1 MPFLYDKFTPELG
14 STRSTIL
21 ISTYVKDEGIF
32 QMPDTFTKAI
42 DVNRPYEGITPIHE
56 VKPSATTSKDEED
69 IFQHIRAESNHW
81 IRLACEEAKASV
93 ERGGGPFGAVLVQ
106 IDDDTNEVIRYWRDG
121 NHVTDHNDP
130 TAHAEISVIRAA
142 CHQLGLHT
150 LDAIP
155 RNISKLP
162 QIGETSHCEL
172 YSSCEPCPM
181 CYSAVMWAHI
191 PVLVFSATR
200 FDAAVPGIDFFDAE
214 IYDELSKRYED
225 RLTRVYI
232 SSCDINLEAFH
243 LWKQSENRKY

>member
-1 MPFLYDKFTPELG
+1 MPNNL
-14 STRSTIL
+14 
-21 ISTYVKDEGIF
+21 
-32 QMPDTFTKAI
+32 TKAI
-42 DVNRPYEGITPIHE
+42 EVNRPYEGIIPVDDVKSSISMTKEESLFHNIH
-56 VKPSATTSKDEED
+56 
-69 IFQHIRAESNHW
+69 AESNQW
-81 IRLACEEAKASV
+81 IRPACEEAKTSV

-243 LWKQSENRKY
+243 LWKQSKNRKY